1 MVEVE
6 AIELPGATKRFCRCW
21 WPIYADDPH
30 WVPPLIFERKDF
42 FDPKKNPYFQ
52 NATVKY
58 FIAKRDGKDVGTIAA
73 TVDRNLH
80 EHEPG
85 VGMFGFFEFVDD
97 AAVAQALLDA
107 AADWLR
113 QQGME
118 RMRGPF
124 NLSPNHEFGL
134 LVDGF
139 DTDPAI
145 ANPHNSAYFPAIY
158 EAIGLIPVKDWY
170 AYWMDNGP
178 IPTTIE
184 RIAKR
189 FMDRTPEF
197 SIRTVDLKD
206 WDAEIERVYDIY
218 MDAWE
223 HNWGH
228 VGLTREEFLFSAQGM
243 KQIIDPSLCYFA
255 YMGDE
260 LAGMSVT
267 LPDYNQVAKKMNG
280 SLFPFGWYH
289 FLTGRKKID
298 ALRIFVLGIK
308 QKYQRLP
315 LGAPLYLK
323 TWETGMNMSIRGA
336 EASLILEDNVRMRG
350 ALEKLGARIYKT
362 YRSYEMALVD
372 GVEIQS
378 NQQPSEADQA

>member
-6 AIELPGATKRFCRCW
+6 AVEMPGAAKRFCKAW
-21 WPIYADDPH
+21 WPIYETDPH
-30 WVPPLIFERKDF
+30 WVPPLIFERKQF

-52 NATVKY
+52 VAEVKY
-58 FIAKRDGKDVGTIAA
+58 FIATRNGRDVGTIAA

-85 VGMFGFFEFVDD
+85 VGMFGFFEFIDD
-97 AAVAQALLDA
+97 VEVAQALFDTA
-107 AADWLR
+107 CAWLR
-113 QQGME
+113 EMGME
-118 RMRGPF
+118 RARGPF

-139 DTDPAI
+139 DTDPCV
-145 ANPHNSAYFPAIY
+145 ANPHNSAYYPGIY
-158 EAIGLIPVKDWY
+158 EQIGLISVKDWF

-178 IPTTIE
+178 IPKTIE

-189 FMDRTPEF
+189 FMDRNQEL
-197 SIRTVDLKD
+197 SIRTVDVSR
-206 WDAEIERVYDIY
+206 WDEEIELVYEIY

-228 VGLTREEFLFSAQGM
+228 VGLSREEFLFSAEGL
-243 KQIIDPSLCYFA
+243 KQIIDPKLCFFA

-260 LAGMSVT
+260 VAGMSVT

-280 SLFPFGWYH
+280 SIFPFGWWHY
-289 FLTGRKKID
+289 LTGRSKID

-323 TWETGMNMSIRGA
+323 TWEAGMGMAIRGA

-350 ALEKLGARIYKT
+350 ALEKLGARVYKT
-362 YRSYEMALVD
+362 YRSYEFPLVE
-372 GVEIQS
+372 GLSIQPN
-378 NQQPSEADQA
+378 NQPEADQA